1 MAINF
6 SRMKAAITH
15 KMQFSTMVEEAL
27 NLCSYNALRYK
38 SLAPIAIYLYLSK
51 KSELTAQII
60 GENFLIAFLA
70 LTAQVSFRNNDSV
83 KAGY

>member
-6 SRMKAAITH
+6 SRMKVAITH
-15 KMQFSTMVEEAL
+15 KIQFSTIVEEAL
-27 NLCSYNALRYK
+27 NLCSYNTLQYK
-38 SLAPIAIYLYLSK
+38 SLAPIAIYLYLPK

-70 LTAQVSFRNNDSV
+70 LTAQVSYNYNDSV